1 MRLRG
6 DVVATE
12 RTVPVMRGRIDMY
25 KSILV
30 IAGSDSIAGAGI
42 EIDIKTAAAHG
53 IYATCAITSVTS
65 QNTLGVHAI
74 QGIHPDVVASQ
85 IRSVVDDVPPS
96 AVKIGMVGNRNI
108 AFGIRDGLLACPGTP
123 VVLDP
128 VLVATSGGSLADD
141 DAVDYL
147 LSMLAPLAT
156 VVTPNLP
163 EASALTGIE
172 IIGDESS
179 AEAALILRER
189 GVGHV
194 LIKGGHLSPDE
205 PSNTC
210 IDRLYLADG
219 SMRTFEHPRLPG
231 EYHGTGCSLST
242 AIACNLASGMDVPDA
257 VGAGTDFLHDV
268 LEAAHAGRGNCPP
281 TKGVSLI
288 DPFSGRLTR

>member
-12 RTVPVMRGRIDMY
+12 RTVPVMRGRIDMN

-42 EIDIKTAAAHG
+42 EIDIKTAAAHC

-85 IRSVVDDVPPS
+85 IRAVFDDVPPS
-96 AVKIGMVGNRNI
+96 AVKIGMVGSRDI
-108 AFGIRDGLLACPGTP
+108 AYGIRVGLQAYPEVP

-141 DAVDYL
+141 DAVNFL
-147 LSMLAPLAT
+147 ISVLAPLAT
-156 VVTPNLP
+156 VITPNLP

-172 IIGDESS
+172 ISDGDSS
-179 AEAALILRER
+179 AEAAKALRDR
-189 GVGHV
+189 GVGNV

-205 PSNTC
+205 SSDTC
-210 IDRLYLADG
+210 VDRLYLADG
-219 SMRTFEHPRLPG
+219 SMRLFEHPRLSG

-242 AIACNLASGMDVPDA
+242 AIACNLASGMDIADA
-257 VGAGTDFLHDV
+257 VKAGTDFLHEV
-268 LEAAHAGRGNCPP
+268 LEAAHAGRGNCPSA
-281 TKGVSLI
+281 KGVRLI
-288 DPFSGRLTR
+288 DPFAAHITR